1 MPGRHKPLWRKA
13 KEDKEK
19 ERMKQREEVYGNNM
33 EMQKPVMEI
42 SEPSAQNIKT
52 ASVTTPEKKNNGP
65 VVQAVG
71 DPGAKEDRP
80 LSSDEAAPAVRVTP
94 VRNLDHQ
101 KEDQKHTVNN
111 SDQSQSEADD
121 INKTIDNSNVKSN
134 VKNNTESNME
144 SNAESNIK
152 SNNINN
158 SYNETNNN
166 DAINKNSD
174 SNRVSRLPEK
184 IGKFKRCN

>member
-1 MPGRHKPLWRKA
+1 M
-13 KEDKEK
+13 
-19 ERMKQREEVYGNNM
+19 
-33 EMQKPVMEI
+33 
-42 SEPSAQNIKT
+42 
-52 ASVTTPEKKNNGP
+52 
-65 VVQAVG
+65 G
-71 DPGAKEDRP
+71 DPGAKTDRP
-80 LSSDEAAPAVRVTP
+80 LSSDKAAPAARITP
-94 VRNLDHQ
+94 VINLDHQ
-101 KEDQKHTVNN
+101 KEDKKHTVNN

-121 INKTIDNSNVKSN
+121 INKTIDNSNAK
-134 VKNNTESNME
+134 

-158 SYNETNNN
+158 SYNEINNN